1 MGLHE
6 IRVILLPSVEALV
19 ILLIGV
25 RRDTFFYEINVMEEY
40 MKKALLFLGV
50 SILTLVL
57 AACQTEEDT
66 FVVGMECNYAPF
78 NWTTSEAVGQPIEGV
93 DAYCDG
99 YDVAVAELLAEELGL
114 NLVVRKIDWDG
125 LIPALTSGTI
135 DAIIAGMSPTAERA
149 EVILFSDPYFESEQV
164 LVVSTDSPY
173 LNATSLSDLSGASVI
188 AQQGTLQNDLI
199 TQIPNVNQLNPL
211 TDYPSLVAQ
220 VSSGI
225 ADAFIAEWPVAT
237 AIIAS
242 NDDLAMV
249 RLTENGFV
257 LEPSD
262 VTTAVAVRLSETDLR
277 DQINE
282 ILASLTVAE
291 REALMSEALNNQPE

>member
-1 MGLHE
+1 
-6 IRVILLPSVEALV
+6 
-19 ILLIGV
+19 
-25 RRDTFFYEINVMEEY
+25 
-40 MKKALLFLGV
+40 MKKALLFFGV
-50 SILTLVL
+50 SVLTLVL

-78 NWTTSEAVGQPIEGV
+78 NWTTSEVVGQPIEGV

-282 ILASLTVAE
+282 ILASLTVDE